1 MTAGFWSRVASPCR
15 EALGARGR
23 ADVLMQAADIFAQ
36 LDSPATGRPG
46 MTRA

>member
-15 EALGARGR
+15 EARGR